1 VVNNRS
7 LSVSQK
13 RKVSCIKN
21 ILVVFLVCGAS
32 AASAQKPFNY
42 NEDFKTILARAKD
55 SSDSLFYD
63 KQIKRFTSN
72 DSALST
78 AEILALMIGF
88 TDKSTYKPFL
98 DLDTEREIYRLN
110 NIKKYD
116 EALDLENRFLKD
128 HPLSVKAI
136 YEKSYTFFKLGQQD
150 SAGYYLFQQQRIFA
164 AMYYS
169 GVGSTE
175 AKAIFALGP
184 ADGQDFI
191 TKFVG
196 AKIKSMN
203 SDIGQDGNYYDAI
216 EAQLDDGLVVTFY
229 FIIQHT
235 MEKPMDK

>member
-1 VVNNRS
+1 VANRNRG
-7 LSVSQK
+7 
-13 RKVSCIKN
+13 RKVNYIKN
-21 ILVVFLVCGAS
+21 GLIIILLCGALT
-32 AASAQKPFNY
+32 ASAQNVFNY
-42 NEDFKTILARAKD
+42 NEDFKKILVRTKD
-55 SSDSLFYD
+55 SNDSLFYD

-72 DSALST
+72 DSTLSPG
-78 AEILALMIGF
+78 EVLALMIGF
-88 TDKSTYKPFL
+88 TDKPAYKPFR
-98 DLDTEREIYRLN
+98 DLDTEREVYRIN
-110 NIKKYD
+110 NIGKYD
-116 EALDLENRFLKD
+116 QALELENRFLKD

-169 GVGSTE
+169 GIGSTE

-191 TKFVG
+191 TKFIG

-203 SDIGQDGNYYDAI
+203 ADIGKDDNYYDVI
-216 EAQLDDGLVVTFY
+216 EAQLDDGLVLTFY

-235 MEKPMDK
+235 MDKPLEK